1 MTTTSQIKHLIEKF
15 EIKEK
20 IEKSFLKILEIHT
33 CDDLDIENK
42 NISINI
48 KNIEHFKTELGYNK
62 FQTPLLNN
70 LKNEDEIIY
79 TQALSLCNISSS
91 HLYQESNIKYY
102 EIGWYRG

>member
-70 LKNEDEIIY
+70 LKNEIGYFALVITDENETIDEYFVI
-79 TQALSLCNISSS
+79 N
-91 HLYQESNIKYY
+91 
-102 EIGWYRG
+102 